1 MRQRMIGV
9 IGAGQAGCAACETA
23 RLVGRLIAASGAVL
37 ICGGLGGIM
46 DAACRGA
53 REAGGHTLGILPGA
67 DAEQAN
73 PWVSLAIPTNL
84 GHARNMIIAHAA
96 EALIAVAGEFGTLSE
111 MAIGLKL
118 GKPVIVL
125 GSWPGLPDVVYVD
138 TPEEAVAAV
147 MAELK

>member
-23 RLVGRLIAASGAVL
+23 RQVGRLIAASGAVL

-46 DAACRGA
+46 EAACRGA

-118 GKPVIVL
+118 GKPVIAL